1 MSEETLILTI
11 LITLLGGLFRGAV
24 GFGGAMVM
32 TLPLSLIYPPQ
43 QAIVMVLVLEL
54 VGPALIFRKSWQTLE
69 MFPELKS
76 LFLRASLACLLL
88 LPFGLFLQEYLS
100 KDLVTLSMALVVA
113 TSSLALLFPTV
124 QRITVSGKGA
134 ALAGS
139 LSGVMLG
146 LTGIGGPPMVLYLL
160 ASQLEQR
167 LVGSFLMLYVSLIS
181 LLMIL
186 VSSAYFEIPP
196 VTLIATM
203 ALIPFFFLGAMTSS
217 HFVRRLNPSAVRHF
231 SLAFLLFANLVFL
244 FNHLS

>member
-1 MSEETLILTI
+1 
-11 LITLLGGLFRGAV
+11 
-24 GFGGAMVM
+24 MVM
-32 TLPLSLIYPPQ
+32 TLPFSLIYPSQ

-69 MFPELKS
+69 THRDLKS
-76 LFLRASLACLLL
+76 LFLRASLACLLF
-88 LPFGLFLQEYLS
+88 LPFGLFLQGYLA

-124 QRITVSGKGA
+124 HRVTVSGKGV
-134 ALAGS
+134 ALAGG

-186 VSSAYFEIPP
+186 VSSAYFEISP
-196 VTLIATM
+196 VTLIATLT
-203 ALIPFFFLGAMTSS
+203 LIPVFFLGAMASS
-217 HFVRRLNPSAVRHF
+217 HFVRKLNPPAVRRF
-231 SLAFLLFANLVFL
+231 SLVFL
-244 FNHLS
+244 FLANLGFLINHWS